1 MNVDPRWLKQLF
13 AGGVAVFALL
23 SFAAIASA
31 DQVFSNDFETGDTS
45 NWDSSYVK
53 TGNTLVV
60 DSESAHEG
68 SFGLHVATDG
78 VNDDAFVRKGVEATT
93 QIYTK
98 VWMNL
103 IQDVTEGYHQQFLT
117 AASHPDSG
125 KIGSLA
131 IRRTSDAPQNNLFTL
146 AWSGVGPQ
154 LWEDTA
160 KDVDLGVW
168 SCVELYVAVSPTEGA
183 MKAWV
188 DGVLVANRQGVDT
201 GSLPITWIRLGA
213 DGT

>member
-68 SFGLHVATDG
+68 ELRSS
-78 VNDDAFVRKGVEATT
+78 R
-93 QIYTK
+93 
-98 VWMNL
+98 
-103 IQDVTEGYHQQFLT
+103 GYGR
-117 AASHPDSG
+117 S
-125 KIGSLA
+125 
-131 IRRTSDAPQNNLFTL
+131 
-146 AWSGVGPQ
+146 
-154 LWEDTA
+154 
-160 KDVDLGVW
+160 
-168 SCVELYVAVSPTEGA
+168 
-183 MKAWV
+183 
-188 DGVLVANRQGVDT
+188 
-201 GSLPITWIRLGA
+201 
-213 DGT
+213 